1 MFENLGFQ
9 EITLIA
15 IVFLIFFGPKKIP
28 ELMNGIGRG
37 VREFRRAMNEVKSE
51 ISNISTDP
59 YEGPAIHKAAAS
71 PHEEPAV
78 AKTAPPDGAHSND
91 TGVPPPYNNPTI
103 HTAEPTKHE
112 NQSSTG
118 E

>member
-1 MFENLGFQ
+1 MFENIGFQ
-9 EITLIA
+9 EITIIA

-51 ISNISTDP
+51 ISNISAVP
-59 YEGPAIHKAAAS
+59 YDGPAVHKAAS
-71 PHEEPAV
+71 SYQGPAGPK
-78 AKTAPPDGAHSND
+78 AAPPDNGPPVHAS
-91 TGVPPPYNNPTI
+91 VPPPYDEPVT
-103 HTAEPTKHE
+103 HAAEPTRHE
-112 NQSSTG
+112 NQPSTG